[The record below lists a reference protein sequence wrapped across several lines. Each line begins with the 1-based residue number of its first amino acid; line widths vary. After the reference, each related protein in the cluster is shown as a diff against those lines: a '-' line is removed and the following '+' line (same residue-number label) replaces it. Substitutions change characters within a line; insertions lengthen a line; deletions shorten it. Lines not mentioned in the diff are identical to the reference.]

1 MVKVLIHTQ
10 AKDLTDKV
18 MAVTRKC
25 MELKDSFPNF
35 NWEFHN
41 YDGTLT
47 FTAAWWSGETGERF
61 QFPVH
66 MVEVDKKYEYIRHTL
81 EELKWTA
88 LLYKEDEDG

>member
-10 AKDLTDKV
+10 AKDLTAKV
-18 MAVTRKC
+18 MAVTKKC

-35 NWEFHN
+35 TWEFHN
-41 YDGTLT
+41 YNGTLT

-66 MVEVDKKYEYIRHTL
+66 MVEVDEKYEYIRHTL
-81 EELKWTA
+81 DELKWTA
-88 LLYKEDEDG
+88 LLYEEGEDG